1 MYIWWSNSGLD
12 IFLLTQI
19 NVYQEVTSKRY
30 QYSLF
35 RVSWLFTNMSFPFSH
50 LEKTSIFLAWNSKFL
65 TWVGWEKRERRE
77 HFIHLHCLI
86 TITPSGEFCKNK
98 YKLSTYRDFHT
109 KTNPYFDNL
118 LPRWWVSWQE
128 EVFYEGLYA
137 ARLWQPE
144 WCGVMF
150 HVNIKPFCR
159 LTLAW

>member
-1 MYIWWSNSGLD
+1 MFIRRSPRNDINILCSESHGYSQICFFPFLTSRRHLSSWPGTQSSSSGLRE
-12 IFLLTQI
+12 
-19 NVYQEVTSKRY
+19 N
-30 QYSLF
+30 
-35 RVSWLFTNMSFPFSH
+35 FS
-50 LEKTSIFLAWNSKFL
+50 
-65 TWVGWEKRERRE
+65 KRERRE
-77 HFIHLHCLI
+77 RFIHLHCII

-118 LPRWWVSWQE
+118 LPRWWVSLWE
-128 EVFYEGLYA
+128 GVFYEGLYA